1 MSAQHVGSS
10 SIRADRSGGTNRTDV
25 ALDLGDPATFAEH
38 DLSGFWRGLRD
49 TRPVHW
55 NPPTGHR
62 RGFWVLSRHEDI
74 MAVHRDDEAFTSERG
89 NVLVTLL
96 EGVDAGAGKML
107 AVTDGPRHE
116 QLRKIL
122 LRSLGP
128 RVLEPVAEAVRA
140 NTRQLVREA
149 VSRDECDFALEI
161 ASRIPMTTISNLLG
175 IPESDRDFLLKQT
188 KTALSADD
196 DEVDETESAM
206 ARNEILLYFLDLV
219 EERRR
224 APGED
229 LISTLAS
236 STVEGA
242 ALSDED
248 IVLNC
253 YSLIIGG
260 DETSRLTMIDSV
272 RSLAA
277 HPDQWRRLKNGDCS
291 IETAVDEV
299 LRWASPS
306 MHFGRSAVRDTE
318 IHGVRI
324 AKDDIVTLWHISA
337 NQDERVFEKPQVFD
351 LGRRPNKHIS
361 FGYGP
366 HFCVGSYLAKIEIS
380 ELLMAL
386 RDFTLNIEQTG
397 EALRVRSNLL
407 NGFHSLPVR
416 MWPDHAGLARDKR
429 TERSE
434 VMTGNPFEPDGGD
447 WQVVVNDQGQHALWR
462 PFLDLPAGWNVILSE
477 ADRERALNYIDL
489 NWTSLGPVER
499 PSGTP

>member
-1 MSAQHVGSS
+1 MSTERVGSS
-10 SIRADRSGGTNRTDV
+10 SARAVPRDGTGPADV
-25 ALDLGDPATFAEH
+25 TFDLGDPATFAEH
-38 DLSGFWRGLRD
+38 DLSEFWRGLRD
-49 TRPVHW
+49 THPVHW
-55 NPPTGHR
+55 NPPTRHR

-74 MAVHRDDEAFTSERG
+74 MAVHRDDETFTSERG

-96 EGVDAGAGKML
+96 EGGDAGAGKML

-128 RVLEPVAEAVRA
+128 RVLQPVADAVRA

-149 VSRDECDFALEI
+149 VSRDECDFALDI

-175 IPESDRDFLLKQT
+175 VPESDRDFLLKQT

-196 DEVDETESAM
+196 DDVDEMESAM
-206 ARNEILLYFLDLV
+206 ARNEILLYFMDLV
-219 EERRR
+219 EERRS
-224 APGED
+224 APGDD
-229 LISTLAS
+229 LISTLAA
-236 STVEGA
+236 STVDGA
-242 ALSDED
+242 GLSDED
-248 IVLNC
+248 VVLNC

-272 RSLAA
+272 YSLAA
-277 HPDQWRRLKNGDCS
+277 HPEQWRRLKDGDCS
-291 IETAVDEV
+291 IDTAVDEV

-324 AKDDIVTLWHISA
+324 AKGDIVTLWHISA
-337 NQDERVFEKPQVFD
+337 NHDERVFDRPDVFD

-366 HFCVGSYLAKIEIS
+366 HFCVGSYLAKIEIA

-386 RDFTLNIEQTG
+386 RDLVADVEQAG
-397 EALRVRSNLL
+397 DALRIHSNLL
-407 NGFHSLPVR
+407 NGYHSLPVR
-416 MWPDHAGLARDKR
+416 LRPNHVGLARDD
-429 TERSE
+429 E
-434 VMTGNPFEPDGGD
+434 
-447 WQVVVNDQGQHALWR
+447 
-462 PFLDLPAGWNVILSE
+462 
-477 ADRERALNYIDL
+477 LN
-489 NWTSLGPVER
+489 GAK
-499 PSGTP
+499 